1 LTTFVVLTDV
11 EKSWVTQWAT
21 AVYDATTAQN
31 LVDTAINTDIGAKG
45 LDVIGFSGELAFAKI
60 GNHFPVTLTDG
71 PTQIDCVVNGVS
83 VDVKTT
89 PVSSGHLVVQPKY
102 KGKSA
107 QAFVLMTGTLADGFH
122 YRGWMWAE
130 DVFQE
135 KYIKDENTIPR
146 FRKAAYG
153 VPQCDLNQGLPA

>member
-1 LTTFVVLTDV
+1 LTTFVVLTEV
-11 EKSWVTQWAT
+11 EKAWVTQWAT
-21 AVYDATTAQN
+21 AVYDAATGKN
-31 LVDTAINTDIGAKG
+31 LVDTAINTDISAKG

-60 GNHFPVTLTDG
+60 ADHFPVTLTDG
-71 PTQIDCVVNGVS
+71 PTQIDCVVNGIS

-89 PVSSGHLVVQPKY
+89 PVGSGHLVVQPKY

-107 QAFVLMTGTLADGFH
+107 QAFVLMTGTMEGVFH

-130 DVFQE
+130 DVFQQ
-135 KYIKDENTIPR
+135 KYIKNENTIPR

-153 VPQCDLNQGLPA
+153 VPQCDLNQGLPQ